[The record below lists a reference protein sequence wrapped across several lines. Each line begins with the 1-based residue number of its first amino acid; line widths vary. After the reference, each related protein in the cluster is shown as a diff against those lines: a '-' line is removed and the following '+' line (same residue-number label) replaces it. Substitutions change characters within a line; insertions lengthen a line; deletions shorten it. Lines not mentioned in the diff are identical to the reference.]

1 MIKESDPIG
10 DIESTGSECKD
21 DPINEHVTNNKRAK
35 NVLRTLVGA
44 LSCKGS
50 DDGEDS
56 SNFRRNSVT
65 VSDDEYNDIEASI
78 NNKSEAEKRERVPL
92 IDKLQL
98 KEKHKTRNSKKAPK
112 PPRPR
117 KGPSLSTNDL
127 RLVKEISELVMKKR
141 ARFER
146 MKSLKKMRAVRSPS
160 SQSSSSSSSSIS
172 IFAMLI
178 TVLFLI
184 VIIFQGFSSSKGLTS
199 SHQVQEQVV

>member
-1 MIKESDPIG
+1 MIKEIDPIG

-21 DPINEHVTNNKRAK
+21 DPINEHATNNKRAK

-56 SNFRRNSVT
+56 SNFRRNSGT

-78 NNKSEAEKRERVPL
+78 NNKYEAEKREHVPL
-92 IDKLQL
+92 IGKLQL

-117 KGPSLSTNDL
+117 KGPSLSTND
-127 RLVKEISELVMKKR
+127 
-141 ARFER
+141 
-146 MKSLKKMRAVRSPS
+146 
-160 SQSSSSSSSSIS
+160 
-172 IFAMLI
+172 
-178 TVLFLI
+178 
-184 VIIFQGFSSSKGLTS
+184 
-199 SHQVQEQVV
+199 

>member
-1 MIKESDPIG
+1 MVNESDPIG

-21 DPINEHVTNNKRAK
+21 EPINEHVTNNKRGK
-35 NVLRTLVGA
+35 NVRRTLVGA
-44 LSCKGS
+44 LSCEGS

-56 SNFRRNSVT
+56 SKFNMNLVAI
-65 VSDDEYNDIEASI
+65 SDDEYNDIESSI
-78 NNKSEAEKRERVPL
+78 NNKSEAEKREHVPL
-92 IDKLQL
+92 IGKLQL

-127 RLVKEISELVMKKR
+127 RLVKEISELVLKKR
-141 ARFER
+141 ARIER
-146 MKSLKKMRAVRSPS
+146 MKSLKKTRAVRSPS

-184 VIIFQGFSSSKGLTS
+184 VIIFQSTLG
-199 SHQVQEQVV
+199 V